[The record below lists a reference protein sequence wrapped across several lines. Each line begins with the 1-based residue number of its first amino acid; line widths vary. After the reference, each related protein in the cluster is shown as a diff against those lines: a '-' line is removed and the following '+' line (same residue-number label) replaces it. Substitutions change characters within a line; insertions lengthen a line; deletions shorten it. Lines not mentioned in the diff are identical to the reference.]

1 VRTWALLSTIFIG
14 LLIAHAAL
22 GQPVALQNAYWRFE
36 NGVPGASVPAPTS
49 NGNNPDDVLDFING
63 NHMRTWFPA
72 SAPVYAVDVP
82 LTVIPQTG
90 EPNAVAMHFTPN
102 QDVYTAGKPI
112 NNPIVTA
119 FTLEAAFR
127 PEALDRWQGIVCKDG
142 QPTAAPETTLV
153 LKIRDGG
160 STDPLLN
167 KLQIELFDRGGTRR
181 SVESI
186 APLETDHWYY
196 AAVVG
201 TETEV
206 SLYLDRNDGQGY
218 VLQGT
223 APVGGGG
230 PLWQG
235 PGGAGDD
242 RAWCIGRGM
251 YANGP
256 TDWFTGVIDEVRLTD
271 RALTVAEFLFT
282 DVGRLGDF
290 DRNGRV
296 NFDDFVA
303 FQNCVTGPEISY
315 RSRLP
320 ANCTL
325 TPSPTTGLLPAD
337 FDKDEDVDQDDFGVF
352 QVNYTG

>member
-1 VRTWALLSTIFIG
+1 MCIRFFSFT
-14 LLIAHAAL
+14 AL
-22 GQPVALQNAYWRFE
+22 GGLWVCQMAIGQPLPLENAYWRFE
-36 NGVPGASVPAPTS
+36 NGTSGESVPAPTS
-49 NGNNPDDVLDFING
+49 DGNNPDDVLDSVDG
-63 NHMRTWFPA
+63 NPMRTWFPA
-72 SAPVYAVDVP
+72 SAPVYTAEVP

-90 EPNAVAMHFTPN
+90 EPNAVAMHFSPN

-119 FTLEAAFR
+119 FTLEAAFK

-153 LKIRDGG
+153 LKIRDGAPG
-160 STDPLLN
+160 DPLLN
-167 KLQIELFDRGGTRR
+167 KLQIELFDRAGIRR
-181 SVESI
+181 SVESFD
-186 APLETDHWYY
+186 PLVANQWYY

-223 APVGGGG
+223 VPVSGGG

-235 PGGAGDD
+235 PGGGGDD

-256 TDWFTGVIDEVRLTD
+256 TDWFTGVIDEVRLTN

-282 DVGRLGDF
+282 DAGQLGDF

-296 NFDDFVA
+296 NMEDFLV
-303 FQNCVTGPEISY
+303 FQRCCSGPEISY
-315 RSRLP
+315 RENPLP
-320 ANCTL
+320 NCTL
-325 TPSPTTGLLPAD
+325 PPNPTTGFLPAD
-337 FDKDEDVDQDDFGVF
+337 FDQDNDVDQTDFGVF
-352 QVNYTG
+352 QQNFTG